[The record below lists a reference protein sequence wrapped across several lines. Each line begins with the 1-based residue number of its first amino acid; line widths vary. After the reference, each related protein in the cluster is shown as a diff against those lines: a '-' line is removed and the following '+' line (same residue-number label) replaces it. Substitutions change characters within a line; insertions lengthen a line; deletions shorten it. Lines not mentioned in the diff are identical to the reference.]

1 MEQGIENLCC
11 VFSWNDLFISFKTVV
26 TNAYYNKPVF
36 AGNLKNENFRISII
50 IVQLLENNDHTYH
63 PQKWVLMW

>member
-26 TNAYYNKPVF
+26 TNAYVTCILQHKPVF

-63 PQKWVLMW
+63 PQ